1 MAFSCAA
8 VSPSLIAREKTL
20 MSSASSG
27 PNIYAPRI
35 LPSAPVMILAPG
47 WVSPS
52 LYYENQ
58 PEVSVKLTAT
68 SPTSCASFSSIPTR
82 AAPVQE

>member
-1 MAFSCAA
+1 MRRSQ
-8 VSPSLIAREKTL
+8 SQLDRQREDVDELGVVRPEHIRAEDT
-20 MSSASSG
+20 
-27 PNIYAPRI
+27 
-35 LPSAPVMILAPG
+35 SAPVMILAPAS
-47 WVSPS
+47 VSPS
-52 LYYENQ
+52 LYCENQ